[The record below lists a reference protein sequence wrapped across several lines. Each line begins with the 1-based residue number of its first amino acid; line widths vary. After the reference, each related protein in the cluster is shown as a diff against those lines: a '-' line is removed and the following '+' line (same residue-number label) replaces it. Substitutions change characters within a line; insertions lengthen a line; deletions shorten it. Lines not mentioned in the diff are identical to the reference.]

1 MKHDQFLQE
10 AIPGLLIMPS
20 ICIPKSSYF
29 SILFYFSHSP
39 SFPLSF
45 SLSLP
50 PSLTHTHT
58 HTYTPGDS
66 VVKSLPADVGDTGSI
81 LESGRS
87 MEKEMT
93 THSSI
98 LSWRTPWMEEHG
110 EVGCHALLQG
120 IFPTQGSNPGLPH
133 RRWILYC
140 LSHQQCLRILE

>member
-1 MKHDQFLQE
+1 MTSSYKKQFLDYESCLPFVFQRVVTFQYYFTF
-10 AIPGLLIMPS
+10 PTLL
-20 ICIPKSSYF
+20 
-29 SILFYFSHSP
+29 L
-39 SFPLSF
+39 
-45 SLSLP
+45 SLSLSP
-50 PSLTHTHT
+50 SPSLPHLHTHT

-66 VVKSLPADVGDTGSI
+66 VVKSLPADVGVTGSI

-133 RRWILYC
+133 CRWILYC